1 MSRLEREFSAGGVVV
16 RRFRG
21 RPFLAAVRLRRGTV
35 LALPKGHPEPGE
47 AAVDAARRE
56 VREETGLDAEPL
68 GKLDDVRYF
77 YVRDGRR
84 VLKIV
89 SFFLF
94 RYRSGSVHDHDD
106 EVEGAEWVP
115 LEEAPKALSY
125 VGERQVA
132 ALAVARAGAGQDGA
146 AVE

>member
-1 MSRLEREFSAGGVVV
+1 MSRVEREFSAGGVVL

-21 RPFLAAVRLRRGTV
+21 RPFFAAVRLRRGTV

-68 GKLDDVRYF
+68 AKLDDVRYF

-94 RYRSGSVHDHDD
+94 RYRAGSVRDHDE

-132 ALAVARAGAGQDGA
+132 ALAVARAGAGRNGA